1 MPRNSGFTLFE
12 LIVVMVLAAIFL
24 TLGVPVFRDF
34 IREQRIIA
42 QTNGLVG
49 ALNLARS
56 EATKR
61 GVRVLICR
69 AVGADCATDAAGIW
83 EEGWLIYA
91 DNNGNGVRDAE
102 EPILRAGQR
111 AVGEIT
117 IRAGGAFTRWIA
129 YQPSGSSVGNTNLA
143 NGTFRI
149 CDSRGVDHAR
159 FVAINVTGRARVRE
173 KRAGDT
179 CP

>member
-12 LIVVMVLAAIFL
+12 LIVVMALAAIFL
-24 TLGVPVFRDF
+24 TMGVPVFRDF

-69 AVGADCATDAAGIW
+69 AAGADCATDALS
-83 EEGWLIYA
+83 LI
-91 DNNGNGVRDAE
+91 
-102 EPILRAGQR
+102 PI
-111 AVGEIT
+111 
-117 IRAGGAFTRWIA
+117 
-129 YQPSGSSVGNTNLA
+129 
-143 NGTFRI
+143 
-149 CDSRGVDHAR
+149 
-159 FVAINVTGRARVRE
+159 
-173 KRAGDT
+173 
-179 CP
+179 